1 MASAELCNLTLS
13 EAQQALK
20 ENRTTSEALTQ
31 ACLAQID
38 KYDDVIGAF
47 LHVDRKNALNQA
59 QASDARR
66 QTNKTLGPIDGIPIG
81 LKDNILAVG
90 TPTTAASRSLENYDS
105 TYNATVTQKL
115 LNAGAVILGKLN
127 LDEFAMG
134 SSNENSAY
142 KTCKNPW
149 NTQKAPGGSSGG
161 AAAAVAAG
169 MCFGALGTDTGGS
182 IRQPASFCGV
192 TGLKPTYGRVSRFGV
207 VAYGSSLDQVGP
219 LARDVKGTSLLY
231 EAISGF
237 DPRDATSLNRPIEPI
252 QTSPNLKGLRIGLP
266 KEFNAHEGL
275 SQEVQQ
281 ILNSTQAKLS
291 ELGATI
297 REVSLPHTSY
307 AIATYY
313 IVATAEAASN
323 LARYD
328 GIRYGPRKGQDK
340 GLESLYAQTRGQLL
354 GKEVKRRILLGNYVL
369 SAGYYDAYYLKALK
383 ARRRIADDFATAF
396 QSVDLILCPTAPT
409 PAFGI
414 GEKTSDPLQMYL
426 SDIFTISCNLAGI
439 PGLSLNAGFSQEGLP
454 VGMQLLGPS
463 FSEHRLLETA
473 QCLEASLGLLN
484 QRPSLQN

>member
-1 MASAELCNLTLS
+1 M
-13 EAQQALK
+13 
-20 ENRTTSEALTQ
+20 RTK
-31 ACLAQID
+31 ACL
-38 KYDDVIGAF
+38 KKSKKF
-47 LHVDRKNALNQA
+47 
-59 QASDARR
+59 
-66 QTNKTLGPIDGIPIG
+66 
-81 LKDNILAVG
+81 
-90 TPTTAASRSLENYDS
+90 
-105 TYNATVTQKL
+105 
-115 LNAGAVILGKLN
+115 
-127 LDEFAMG
+127 
-134 SSNENSAY
+134 
-142 KTCKNPW
+142 
-149 NTQKAPGGSSGG
+149 
-161 AAAAVAAG
+161 
-169 MCFGALGTDTGGS
+169 
-182 IRQPASFCGV
+182 
-192 TGLKPTYGRVSRFGV
+192 
-207 VAYGSSLDQVGP
+207 
-219 LARDVKGTSLLY
+219 
-231 EAISGF
+231 
-237 DPRDATSLNRPIEPI
+237 
-252 QTSPNLKGLRIGLP
+252 
-266 KEFNAHEGL
+266 
-275 SQEVQQ
+275 
-281 ILNSTQAKLS
+281 LNSTQAKLS

-297 REVSLPHTSY
+297 QEVSLPHTSY

-439 PGLSLNAGFSQEGLP
+439 PGLSMNAGFSQEGLP
-454 VGMQLLGPS
+454 VGIQLLGPS

-484 QRPSLQN
+484 QRPRFKTKGPP